1 MASAF
6 DVPVTVYAF
15 RCYDVDVGG
24 YVVPP
29 FKATKRAI
37 AQHFN
42 GQVLTLTGEDVDPSE
57 LDDEGRWFRVA
68 TGWGSLRDGSA

>member
-15 RCYDVDVGG
+15 RCYDPDMGG

-37 AQHFN
+37 AQHFK
-42 GQVLTLTGEDVDPSE
+42 GEALTLTGEDVDPAE

-68 TGWGSLRDGSA
+68 TGWGHLREDGT